1 MFIRRAVSQE
11 DSIADRRI
19 FVRTQQKGF
28 RFQGEF
34 LLNASRI
41 QIFVAIKLNCGF
53 TFYLIWNKCGNRER
67 FTNQRSVGNCRGQEN
82 GSPINKRRG
91 PLCGSTQKTVWFQD
105 GQKEALFK
113 FLNLICKPSE
123 GTFGPW
129 KKIQD
134 LLNLDV
140 RRRNVKVLEHTI
152 IKDW

>member
-1 MFIRRAVSQE
+1 ME
-11 DSIADRRI
+11 
-19 FVRTQQKGF
+19 KGF

-53 TFYLIWNKCGNRER
+53 TFYLIWNKCGDRER

-113 FLNLICKPSE
+113 FLKEHLDHERRFKTYLILMLGGATSKFWSIQSSRIGKSLFYFIKLSHSQDQKCK
-123 GTFGPW
+123 
-129 KKIQD
+129 
-134 LLNLDV
+134 V
-140 RRRNVKVLEHTI
+140 RLALCS
-152 IKDW
+152 